1 MASRV
6 IFWIMAADSKN
17 VVTRLKME
25 AANYKTELGHD
36 VPIDYLS
43 SRLADYNQINTQKA
57 MQRVFG
63 VETII
68 AGIDVEKGP
77 SMFKVDP
84 AGYYFGY
91 KGVSSGVKEQDSI
104 NYLEKEMKKK
114 GWDLSEEDAVKLAI
128 TTLQSVIG
136 QEFKSNDIEIG
147 LVSERNPKFTKLSVE
162 QLEFYLNEVA
172 KKD

>member
-1 MASRV
+1 
-6 IFWIMAADSKN
+6 
-17 VVTRLKME
+17 ME

-77 SMFKVDP
+77 SLFKVDP

-91 KGVSSGVKEQDSI
+91 KGVASGVK
-104 NYLEKEMKKK
+104 
-114 GWDLSEEDAVKLAI
+114 
-128 TTLQSVIG
+128 
-136 QEFKSNDIEIG
+136 
-147 LVSERNPKFTKLSVE
+147 
-162 QLEFYLNEVA
+162 
-172 KKD
+172 